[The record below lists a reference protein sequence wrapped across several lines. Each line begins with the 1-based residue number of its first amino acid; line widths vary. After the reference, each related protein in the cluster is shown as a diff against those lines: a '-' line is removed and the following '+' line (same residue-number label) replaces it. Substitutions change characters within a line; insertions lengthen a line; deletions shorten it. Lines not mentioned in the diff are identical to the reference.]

1 MKAANIR
8 QMQSIDRIS
17 IDEYG
22 ILGTVLMENAGRAVA
37 EHAAALGAESYAV
50 LCGKGNNGGDGSVAA
65 RHLFNMGKKVTL
77 MLIGKP
83 DELSNDA
90 KNNFQTAQKIG
101 ISTVIGLNKK
111 ILKESD
117 IIIDAL
123 LGIGAKGAP
132 AGEIKK
138 AISAINDSKKTV
150 IAVDVPSGINA
161 DSGAVEGECV
171 HADLTVTFGLLKIGL
186 VCYPAAQYAGKVKVC
201 DISFAPQAVLRQ
213 NIEVFTVDCAVIP
226 KRERLSHKGTFGKV
240 LAICGSAEYTGA
252 AYLSATAALK
262 SGCGLVTLGVP
273 QSISGIMAQKLTEV
287 ITMPLGDING
297 KLSAG
302 CIPLIA
308 DAIKECSSII
318 CGCGLGQS
326 DDITEA
332 VMHIISESKKP
343 IVLDADGINAIAGH
357 KDILKKK
364 NCDIII
370 TPHIGEM
377 SRLTGRKT
385 EYIMN
390 NFMPVAKD
398 FAREYNVITV
408 LKGANTVIA
417 LPDGKIYINTKG
429 NSGMAT
435 AGSGDVLAGIIGS
448 FVAQGLPP
456 WQAAVSGVYI
466 HSSAGDMAAKKLGE
480 HGMIAGDI
488 LDNIPYV
495 IREEV
500 NRYAGKSVQ
509 DLV

>member
-1 MKAANIR
+1 M
-8 QMQSIDRIS
+8 
-17 IDEYG
+17 
-22 ILGTVLMENAGRAVA
+22 
-37 EHAAALGAESYAV
+37 
-50 LCGKGNNGGDGSVAA
+50 
-65 RHLFNMGKKVTL
+65 
-77 MLIGKP
+77 
-83 DELSNDA
+83 
-90 KNNFQTAQKIG
+90 
-101 ISTVIGLNKK
+101 
-111 ILKESD
+111 
-117 IIIDAL
+117 
-123 LGIGAKGAP
+123 
-132 AGEIKK
+132 
-138 AISAINDSKKTV
+138 
-150 IAVDVPSGINA
+150 
-161 DSGAVEGECV
+161 
-171 HADLTVTFGLLKIGL
+171 
-186 VCYPAAQYAGKVKVC
+186 
-201 DISFAPQAVLRQ
+201 
-213 NIEVFTVDCAVIP
+213 
-226 KRERLSHKGTFGKV
+226 
-240 LAICGSAEYTGA
+240 
-252 AYLSATAALK
+252 
-262 SGCGLVTLGVP
+262 
-273 QSISGIMAQKLTEV
+273 
-287 ITMPLGDING
+287 
-297 KLSAG
+297 
-302 CIPLIA
+302 
-308 DAIKECSSII
+308 
-318 CGCGLGQS
+318 
-326 DDITEA
+326 
-332 VMHIISESKKP
+332 
-343 IVLDADGINAIAGH
+343 LDADGINAIAGH